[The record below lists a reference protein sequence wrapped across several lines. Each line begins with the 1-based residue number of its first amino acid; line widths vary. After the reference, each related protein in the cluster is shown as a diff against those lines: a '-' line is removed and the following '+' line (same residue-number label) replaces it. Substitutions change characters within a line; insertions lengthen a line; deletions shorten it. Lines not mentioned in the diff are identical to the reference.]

1 MSNSLECYRCGG
13 SLADLSLP
21 LRRLE
26 ECPHCTAE
34 LHVCA
39 MCTHYVPAWAQACDV
54 DDAPDVRDKTR
65 ANFCD
70 YFEPSPDAYSP
81 DRRGA
86 EAAAEQE
93 LAALFGEAAPPTS
106 DAADPEAT
114 DPDEQAIE
122 RAEALFKK

>member
-1 MSNSLECYRCGG
+1 MSGGLKCYRCGA
-13 SLADLSLP
+13 SLAELSLP
-21 LRRLE
+21 VRRLE
-26 ECPHCTAE
+26 ECPNCTAE

-39 MCTHYVPAWAQACDV
+39 MCTHYAPSWAEACDV

-81 DRRGA
+81 EQRGA
-86 EAAAEQE
+86 EAAAEQQ
-93 LAALFGEAAPPTS
+93 LAALFGEAAAPS
-106 DAADPEAT
+106 
-114 DPDEQAIE
+114 PDETAPDEEAIE